1 MLNLAKP
8 WVFPRKQVLNL
19 MVVTTG
25 TPPNLMV
32 FSAHTSSPPGWSLRI
47 VALRSCRLTGASFRL
62 RLAPHHFSFD
72 LRLLICLR
80 WCWSHMQ
87 NCSLVIAG
95 CCCMVSTTCPT
106 STQDHCAPMGG
117 ITILLIHHAAL
128 LLVCRTQ
135 GGAVLHECRDLFAGH
150 LRRHR
155 VLRHHVHGL
164 SLPFKGSFA
173 FVDFWGLNLYQINHS
188 SSTSQHLRKLL

>member
-1 MLNLAKP
+1 
-8 WVFPRKQVLNL
+8 
-19 MVVTTG
+19 
-25 TPPNLMV
+25 MV

-117 ITILLIHHAAL
+117 ITILLIRYAAHKGVPFFMNAVTFLPATSAGIEFFATTSMDSAFLSRVPL
-128 LLVCRTQ
+128 LLLTSE
-135 GGAVLHECRDLFAGH
+135 ALIFTKSII
-150 LRRHR
+150 
-155 VLRHHVHGL
+155 VH
-164 SLPFKGSFA
+164 
-173 FVDFWGLNLYQINHS
+173 
-188 SSTSQHLRKLL
+188 QHLNTCANCYNLQTWIVRAFLGGFPESNHHHLVAISCRETWITV

>member
-1 MLNLAKP
+1 MVLNLGKP
-8 WVFPRKQVLNL
+8 WVFPRKQILKL

-117 ITILLIHHAAL
+117 ITILLIRYAAHKG
-128 LLVCRTQ
+128 VPFFMN
-135 GGAVLHECRDLFAGH
+135 AVTFLPAH